1 MGEIKQEKCQGLY
14 AGGEGCS
21 LRRSYLSKQLK
32 EICELVMVG
41 IYGRNSLY
49 AGTSKCGLLS
59 SLFYLKKSKE
69 ASVLRRIS
77 EGRAEDDR
85 DHGGP
90 DHIGLVSRF
99 FLE

>member
-1 MGEIKQEKCQGLY
+1 M
-14 AGGEGCS
+14 
-21 LRRSYLSKQLK
+21 
-32 EICELVMVG
+32 
-41 IYGRNSLY
+41 
-49 AGTSKCGLLS
+49 GTSKCGLLS

-69 ASVLRRIS
+69 ASVLGRIS